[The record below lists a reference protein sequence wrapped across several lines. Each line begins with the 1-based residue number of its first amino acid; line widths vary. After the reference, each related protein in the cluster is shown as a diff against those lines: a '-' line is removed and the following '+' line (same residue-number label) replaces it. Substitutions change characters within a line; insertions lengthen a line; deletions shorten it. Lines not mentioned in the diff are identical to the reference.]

1 MYIDVA
7 LIDDFQKRYPNI
19 FIGSDIENIIEEC
32 GIWYP
37 TIDSV
42 RAEWEDF
49 DASLEEIC
57 STYYFIIDKNK
68 FRFVSPE
75 TFWPDVEE
83 YLNG

>member
-7 LIDDFQKRYPNI
+7 LIDDFQKKYPNT
-19 FIGSDIENIIEEC
+19 FISDIEKIIDEC

-49 DASLEEIC
+49 EASLEEIC

-68 FRFVSPE
+68 FRFVSPL
-75 TFWPDVEE
+75 TFWSDVEE